1 MGTTLAVAPRNSQKI
16 MKVAIGGDHAGFPL
30 KTELIPLIIEMG
42 HEVID
47 CGTDSTAP
55 VDYPDFSRAVGELVR
70 DGAVDR
76 GIVVCGSGAGAT
88 IAANKI
94 KGVRASLAHDHYSAH
109 QGVEHDDVNVLT
121 MGSRVIGIAIA
132 TEVMRAFLN
141 AEFSGE
147 ERHVRRLNKV
157 LEIEAAN

>member
-1 MGTTLAVAPRNSQKI
+1 

-55 VDYPDFSRAVGELVR
+55 VDYPDYSRAVGELVR
-70 DGAVDR
+70 DGAVER

-94 KGVRASLAHDHYSAH
+94 KGVRAALAHDHYSAH

-121 MGSRVIGIAIA
+121 MGSRVIGVAIA
-132 TEVMRAFLN
+132 SEVTRAFLD
-141 AEFSGE
+141 AQFSGE
-147 ERHVRRLNKV
+147 ERHLRRLKKV
-157 LEIEAAN
+157 MEIEAENLG

>member
-1 MGTTLAVAPRNSQKI
+1 
-16 MKVAIGGDHAGFPL
+16 MKVAIGGDHAGFTL

-47 CGTDSTAP
+47 CGTNSTEA
-55 VDYPDFSRAVGELVR
+55 VDYPDYSRAVGELVR

-94 KGVRASLAHDHYSAH
+94 NGVRAALAHDHYSAH

-121 MGSRVIGIAIA
+121 MGSRVIGLAIA
-132 TEVMRAFLN
+132 TEVTRAFLG
-141 AEFSGE
+141 AQFSGE

-157 LEIEAAN
+157 MEIEANN

>member
-1 MGTTLAVAPRNSQKI
+1 MKI
-16 MKVAIGGDHAGFPL
+16 AIGGDHAGFNL

-47 CGTDSTAP
+47 CGTNSTEA

-76 GIVVCGSGAGAT
+76 GIVICGSGAGAT
-88 IAANKI
+88 VAANKI
-94 KGVRASLAHDHYSAH
+94 KGVRAALAHDHYSAH
-109 QGVEHDDVNVLT
+109 QGVEHDDINVLT
-121 MGSRVIGIAIA
+121 MGSRVIGTAIA
-132 TEVMRAFLN
+132 TEVTRAFLN

-147 ERHVRRLNKV
+147 ERHVRRLKKV
-157 LEIEAAN
+157 MEIEAENLG

>member
-1 MGTTLAVAPRNSQKI
+1 

-30 KTELIPLIIEMG
+30 KTELIPLIEEMG
-42 HEVID
+42 HEVVD
-47 CGTDSTAP
+47 CGTDSTEA
-55 VDYPDFSRAVGELVR
+55 VDYPDFSRAVGEMVR

-94 KGVRASLAHDHYSAH
+94 KGVRAALAHDHYSAH

-121 MGSRVIGIAIA
+121 MGSRVIGVAIA
-132 TEVMRAFLN
+132 TEVVKAFLD
-141 AEFSGE
+141 AQFSGE

-157 LEIEAAN
+157 MEIERKNLG

>member
-1 MGTTLAVAPRNSQKI
+1 

-70 DGAVDR
+70 DGAVER

-121 MGSRVIGIAIA
+121 MGSRVIGTAIA
-132 TEVMRAFLN
+132 SEVTRAFLN
-141 AEFSGE
+141 AQFSGE

-157 LEIEAAN
+157 MQIEAENLG

>member
-1 MGTTLAVAPRNSQKI
+1 MKI
-16 MKVAIGGDHAGFPL
+16 AIGGDHAGFEL
-30 KTELIPLIIEMG
+30 KNELIPLIQELG

-47 CGTDSTAP
+47 CGTNSTAP

-70 DGAVDR
+70 DKKVDR

-94 KGVRASLAHDHYSAH
+94 RGVRAALAHDVYTAH

-121 MGSRVIGIAIA
+121 MGSRVIGPAIA
-132 TEVMRAFLN
+132 REVVESFLK
-141 AEFSGE
+141 ADFSGE
-147 ERHVRRLNKV
+147 ERHRRRLEKV
-157 LEIEAAN
+157 LEIELKNT

>member
-1 MGTTLAVAPRNSQKI
+1 

-70 DGAVDR
+70 DGAVER

-94 KGVRASLAHDHYSAH
+94 KGVRAALAHDHYSAH

-121 MGSRVIGIAIA
+121 MGSRVIGTAIA
-132 TEVMRAFLN
+132 SEVTRAFLN
-141 AEFSGE
+141 AQFSGE
-147 ERHVRRLNKV
+147 ERHVRRLKKV
-157 LEIEAAN
+157 MEIEAENLG

>member
-1 MGTTLAVAPRNSQKI
+1 

-47 CGTDSTAP
+47 CGTDSDAP
-55 VDYPDFSRAVGELVR
+55 VDYPDYSRAVGEMVR
-70 DGAVDR
+70 DGAADR

-94 KGVRASLAHDHYSAH
+94 NGVRAALAHDHYSAH

-121 MGSRVIGIAIA
+121 MGSRVIGVAIA
-132 TEVMRAFLN
+132 SEVTRAFLD
-141 AEFSGE
+141 AKFSGE

-157 LEIEAAN
+157 MEIEANN

>member
-1 MGTTLAVAPRNSQKI
+1 MKI
-16 MKVAIGGDHAGFPL
+16 AIGGDHAGFPL
-30 KTELIPLIIEMG
+30 KTELIPLIESLG
-42 HEVID
+42 HEVTD
-47 CGTDSTAP
+47 CGTNSCEA

-94 KGVRASLAHDHYSAH
+94 RGVRAALAHDHYSAH

-121 MGSRVIGIAIA
+121 MGSRVIGVAIA
-132 TEVMRAFLN
+132 SEVVTAFLG
-141 AEFSGE
+141 ARFSGE
-147 ERHVRRLNKV
+147 ARHVRRLNKV
-157 LEIEAAN
+157 LEIERENLG

>member
-1 MGTTLAVAPRNSQKI
+1 

-55 VDYPDFSRAVGELVR
+55 VDYPDYSRAVGELVR

-88 IAANKI
+88 VAANKVN
-94 KGVRASLAHDHYSAH
+94 GVRAALAHDHYSAH
-109 QGVEHDDVNVLT
+109 QCVEHDDVNVLT
-121 MGSRVIGIAIA
+121 MGSRVIGVAIA
-132 TEVMRAFLN
+132 SEVTRAFLD
-141 AEFSGE
+141 AQFSGE
-147 ERHVRRLNKV
+147 ERHIRRLEKV
-157 LEIEAAN
+157 MEIEAEN